1 MTDRRTRILVF
12 TGDGK
17 GKTTAALGMA
27 LRAAGHGMTVR
38 IIHFVKQD
46 ESVGELAGLR
56 HLPGVTVEMYGCGFI
71 PKPESPAFARHV
83 EAAQQGLAAA
93 REALA
98 AGPDILILDE
108 ICGAVD
114 KALLTEGDLLDLLAA
129 APGAM
134 CVVLTGRN
142 ATAAIIDAADTVT
155 DMRCVK
161 HAFDVGLDAQ
171 KGVEC

>member
-1 MTDRRTRILVF
+1 MTDQQTRILVF

-17 GKTTAALGMA
+17 GKTTAALGLA
-27 LRAAGHGMTVR
+27 LRAAGHGQAVR

-46 ESVGELAGLR
+46 KSVGELAGLK

-71 PKPESPAFARHV
+71 PKPESRAFARHV
-83 EAAQQGLAAA
+83 EAAQTGLAAA
-93 REALA
+93 RDAIN

-108 ICGAVD
+108 ICGAAD
-114 KALLTEGDLLDLLAA
+114 KGLLTEGDVLDLLAS

-134 CVVLTGRN
+134 CIVLTGRG
-142 ATAAIIDAADTVT
+142 ATPAIIDAADTVT